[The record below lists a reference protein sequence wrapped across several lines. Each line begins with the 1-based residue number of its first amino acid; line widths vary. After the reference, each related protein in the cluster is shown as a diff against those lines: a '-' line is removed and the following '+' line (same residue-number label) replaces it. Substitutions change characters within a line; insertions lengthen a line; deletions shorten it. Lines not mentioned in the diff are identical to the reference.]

1 MIIWYGGKKQII
13 QWYYICVYVPY
24 TTRSIRSIQHFWP
37 GMGAAARSTSFAGP
51 ITREAGFLGY
61 NEICK
66 VFSSST
72 SWFSFMSLSKFH
84 HHLHHHPCHH
94 YAECDKIFAKR
105 WTMIKHWR
113 SDSLMDYLTTE
124 FKSMTASPLTTLDL
138 RQLGI
143 MQALSFLA
151 WSSWNVLRKIGQMSI
166 PDAWE

>member
-1 MIIWYGGKKQII
+1 MTVWYGSKKQ
-13 QWYYICVYVPY
+13 QSNYITYMY
-24 TTRSIRSIQHFWP
+24 TFYTISSKQHFWP

-72 SWFSFMSLSKFH
+72 SWFTLVSLSKFH

-124 FKSMTASPLTTLDL
+124 FKSMTTSPLTTMDL

-143 MQALSFLA
+143 VQALLY
-151 WSSWNVLRKIGQMSI
+151 IGVIILECTPQNDQMSI
-166 PDAWE
+166 SDVWE